1 MVNVAVALLATLAA
15 FGCAGL
21 LAVRAF
27 PERRIYLFA
36 WTGTLAALGLA
47 LGAMTAGFATGF
59 SPALLRFVELFGG
72 LLAPFSLALGV
83 VELVA
88 RTVQARFAARL
99 IAGSYVVVAV
109 VIILLDP
116 IIGTFGKSLPKVP
129 GHYSSL
135 PKLIL
140 DGGHVFAVVS
150 LVSCVAVTAMR
161 GNKRDRAATEIM
173 LTVAMVALAGV
184 LVVTATRGF
193 LPGPLAPLA
202 LGGAVAL
209 IWFGTARVL
218 PQQAHDDE
226 DEEEAEPYDEM
237 SNYAGQPPHGRP
249 SVPQQGIPP
258 QGRPAGGQYSGQPS
272 FAPAPGT
279 SGPLPFPFGQYGR
292 ITMYTLIDG
301 HQEAFDRLA
310 AEVTRTVIERDP
322 GTLVYACHSVDN
334 APLQRI
340 FYQLFHDAAAVENHT
355 RQPHV
360 QRFAAEA
367 RTHVAGTN
375 VIELTT
381 TAAKVAPP
389 PDAQRPPQN
398 GHRPPH
404 EAARPAYE
412 PPRPA
417 QEPPRPQYSTGESP
431 RPQYST
437 QDTPRPAYAAQE
449 PPRPQH
455 PAQRPIHD
463 PNRLPHDATAPRP
476 APHDV
481 TGPRPAPH
489 DVTGPRP
496 APPRPNGH
504 PSQPPHPSNPSV
516 RWPHG

>member
-21 LAVRAF
+21 LGMRAF
-27 PERRIYLFA
+27 PERRIHLIA
-36 WTGTLAALGLA
+36 WTATLVALGLA
-47 LGAMTAGFATGF
+47 LGAMTAGYAIGF
-59 SPALLRFVELFGG
+59 SAALLRFVTLFGA

-116 IIGTFGKSLPKVP
+116 IIGTFGKSLPKVA

-135 PKLIL
+135 PKLIV

-161 GNKRDRAATEIM
+161 GNKRDRQATEMI
-173 LTVAMVALAGV
+173 LTVAMVAFAGV
-184 LVVTATRGF
+184 LLVTATRGF

-209 IWFGTARVL
+209 IWFGVARVL
-218 PQQAHDDE
+218 PQRSYE
-226 DEEEAEPYDEM
+226 DEHEEDAEPYDEM
-237 SNYAGQPPHGRP
+237 ANYAGQPPHGRP
-249 SVPQQGIPP
+249 SGPPPQGPPPQGPPP
-258 QGRPAGGQYSGQPS
+258 QGRPAGGQYPGQPT
-272 FAPAPGT
+272 FAPPAAAVA
-279 SGPLPFPFGQYGR
+279 PLPFPIGQYGR
-292 ITMYTLIDG
+292 ITMYTLHDG

-310 AEVTRTVIERDP
+310 AEVTRAVIERDP

-360 QRFAAEA
+360 QRFATEA
-367 RTHVAGTN
+367 RAHVAGTN
-375 VIELTT
+375 VIELTA

-389 PDAQRPPQN
+389 PGAQRPPYDPQ
-398 GHRPPH
+398 RPPQDAQGRH
-404 EAARPAYE
+404 HDPRAAYDA
-412 PPRPA
+412 PRQPHA
-417 QEPPRPQYSTGESP
+417 
-431 RPQYST
+431 
-437 QDTPRPAYAAQE
+437 
-449 PPRPQH
+449 
-455 PAQRPIHD
+455 AQRPVQD
-463 PNRLPHDATAPRP
+463 PARQPHDT
-476 APHDV
+476 
-481 TGPRPAPH
+481 
-489 DVTGPRP
+489 TGPRP
-496 APPRPNGH
+496 APPQPNGH
-504 PSQPPHPSNPSV
+504 PPGPAV
-516 RWPHG
+516 RWPHA

>member
-15 FGCAGL
+15 FGSAGL
-21 LAVRAF
+21 LGMRAF

-47 LGAMTAGFATGF
+47 LGTMTAGFAGGF
-59 SPALLRFVELFGG
+59 SPALLRLLALFGA

-116 IIGTFGKSLPKVP
+116 IIGTFGKSLPKVA

-135 PKLIL
+135 PKLIV

-150 LVSCVAVTAMR
+150 LVSCVAVTATR
-161 GNKRDRAATEIM
+161 GNKRDREATETM

-209 IWFGTARVL
+209 IWFGTVRVL
-218 PQQAHDDE
+218 PGRSHDDE

-237 SNYAGQPPHGRP
+237 ANYAGQPPHGRP
-249 SVPQQGIPP
+249 SGPPPQGPPP
-258 QGRPAGGQYSGQPS
+258 QGRPAGGQYPAAQPS
-272 FAPAPGT
+272 FAPPQGV
-279 SGPLPFPFGQYGR
+279 SGALPFPLGQYGR
-292 ITMYTLIDG
+292 ITMYTLHEG
-301 HQEAFDRLA
+301 HQDAFDRLA
-310 AEVTRTVIERDP
+310 AEVTRAVIERDP
-322 GTLVYACHSVDN
+322 GTVVYACHAVDN

-340 FYQLFHDAAAVENHT
+340 FYQLFRDAAAVENHT

-360 QRFAAEA
+360 QRFAGEA
-367 RTHVAGTN
+367 RAHVAGTN

-381 TAAKVAPP
+381 TAVKVAPP
-389 PDAQRPPQN
+389 PDAQRPPHDGQ
-398 GHRPPH
+398 RPPH
-404 EAARPAYE
+404 DAQRPPQDPQRPPYDPQRPPYDAQRPLQDVARPAYDAQR
-412 PPRPA
+412 PSHAAQRPA
-417 QEPPRPQYSTGESP
+417 QDPGRPPHDMTGPRPVP
-431 RPQYST
+431 
-437 QDTPRPAYAAQE
+437 DPA
-449 PPRPQH
+449 
-455 PAQRPIHD
+455 
-463 PNRLPHDATAPRP
+463 RLPHDM
-476 APHDV
+476 
-481 TGPRPAPH
+481 
-489 DVTGPRP
+489 TGPRP

-504 PSQPPHPSNPSV
+504 PSHPSGG
-516 RWPHG
+516 WPRG